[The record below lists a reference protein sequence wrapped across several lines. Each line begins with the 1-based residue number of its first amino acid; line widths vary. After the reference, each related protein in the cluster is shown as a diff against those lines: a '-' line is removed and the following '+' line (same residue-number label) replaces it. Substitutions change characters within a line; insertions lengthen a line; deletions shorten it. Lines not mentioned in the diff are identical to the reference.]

1 MIAQRHRQAQLL
13 ARLRE
18 VRLESANRALTEARR
33 AAEAAEIQRSV
44 AEAVAVAADAQ
55 LDGHRYGLAEA
66 PVDPPAQIALIE
78 RSLFLQ
84 AVARSA
90 ASDAAEAL
98 RQCEEAE
105 REQRRAL
112 ILARARH
119 GLMLD
124 QARALAQRRAAA
136 REEQA
141 DIETEDRRRA

>member
-1 MIAQRHRQAQLL
+1 MIAQRDRQAQLL

-18 VRLESANRALTEARR
+18 VRLESANRALIEARR
-33 AAEAAEIQRSV
+33 AAEAAEIQRRV
-44 AEAVAVAADAQ
+44 AEEKAVAADAQ
-55 LDGHRYGLAEA
+55 LDGHRCGLAEA
-66 PVDPPAQIALIE
+66 PVDPPVQIALIE

-98 RQCEEAE
+98 RQCEDAE
-105 REQRRAL
+105 RARRRAM

-119 GLMLD
+119 DLMLD
-124 QARALAQRRAAA
+124 QARGLAQRRAAV

-141 DIETEDRRRA
+141 EIETEDRRRA

>member
-1 MIAQRHRQAQLL
+1 MIAQRHRQAQML

-18 VRLESANRALTEARR
+18 VRLESANRALIEARR
-33 AAEAAEIQRSV
+33 AAEEAEIQRRA
-44 AEAVAVAADAQ
+44 AEEKALTADAQ
-55 LDGHRYGLAEA
+55 LDAHRSDLVQA

-105 REQRRAL
+105 RARRRAMV
-112 ILARARH
+112 LARARH
-119 GLMLD
+119 DLMQD
-124 QARALAQRRAAA
+124 QARSLSQRRAAA
-136 REEQA
+136 HEEQA
-141 DIETEDRRRA
+141 ESETEDRRRA